1 MKKIFLLIG
10 ACIAFAITAQAQN
23 SDNKWAVDYS
33 YSGLNYAP
41 FYEAPTNT
49 MGGVP
54 GIFEPAYWNNGAK
67 IGVARNFLPFLN
79 AYGNF
84 GVHSLSNIPGNFNS
98 VASIM
103 VDLGAQFRLANGSI
117 LRENHWF
124 DPYINIGGGVNWID
138 NKAKGFVEV
147 GGGINFWLVENV
159 GITFGLGHQIYL
171 NELKS
176 FDQNPTGS
184 GASYGKNMRHTV
196 GLKFRWGAKDTDG
209 DGISDKED
217 ACPDVKG
224 LEAFKGCPD
233 TDGDGIPDKD
243 DACPDKAGSKD
254 FNGCPDS
261 DKDGIADKDDACP
274 DVAGIASLQ
283 GCPDA
288 DGDGIADKDDECPT
302 VKGLASFKGCPDSDG
317 DGVQDKDD
325 ACPNEAGIAQFN
337 GCPDTDGDGIQ
348 DKEDKCPT
356 VPGVASEQGC
366 PEKKVAKEEIKEV
379 EKKLQ
384 MAASRIQFETGKSTI
399 LRVSFAELD
408 KLLPIMKQYPGAE
421 FRIEGHTDNVG
432 NAVAN
437 KNLSQQRADAVKA
450 YFVSKGIKADRL
462 SSNGF
467 GQEKPLGSNAT
478 PAGRTQNRRVEIHLA
493 D

>member
-10 ACIAFAITAQAQN
+10 ACIAFALNAQAQN

-33 YSGLNYAP
+33 YSGLNFSP
-41 FYEAPTNT
+41 FYQVPQNT
-49 MGGVP
+49 LGGTA
-54 GIFEPAYWNNGAK
+54 GIFEPANWNNGAK

-103 VDLGAQFRLANGSI
+103 ADLGAQFRLSNGSI
-117 LRENHWF
+117 LPESHWF
-124 DPYINIGGGVNWID
+124 DPYINLGGGVNFID
-138 NKAKGFVEV
+138 NKAKGFVEA

-159 GITFGLGHQIYL
+159 GITLGLGYQVYP
-171 NELKS
+171 NELKTP
-176 FDQNPTGS
+176 DQLVPGVE
-184 GASYGKNMRHTV
+184 YGRSLRHTA

-224 LEAFKGCPD
+224 IEAFKGCPD
-233 TDGDGIPDKD
+233 TDGDGIQDKED
-243 DACPDKAGSKD
+243 GCPNEAGKKEM
-254 FNGCPDS
+254 NGCPD
-261 DKDGIADKDDACP
+261 KDGDGVADKDDACP

-288 DGDGIADKDDECPT
+288 DGDGIADKDDECPS
-302 VKGLASFKGCPDSDG
+302 VKGVASFKGCPDTDG
-317 DGVQDKDD
+317 DGIQDKEDS
-325 ACPNEAGIAQFN
+325 CPEVAGIAQFA

-366 PEKKVAKEEIKEV
+366 PEKKVAKEEVKEI

-384 MAASRIQFETGKSTI
+384 MSASRIQFETGKATI
-399 LRVSFAELD
+399 LKVSNAELD
-408 KLLPIMKQYPGAE
+408 KLLPIMRQYPGAE

-432 NAVAN
+432 NAAAN
-437 KNLSQQRADAVKA
+437 KNLSQARADAVKA
-450 YFVSKGIKADRL
+450 YFVAKGIKAERF
-462 SSNGF
+462 SSTGF
-467 GQEKPLGSNAT
+467 GQEKPIGNNAT